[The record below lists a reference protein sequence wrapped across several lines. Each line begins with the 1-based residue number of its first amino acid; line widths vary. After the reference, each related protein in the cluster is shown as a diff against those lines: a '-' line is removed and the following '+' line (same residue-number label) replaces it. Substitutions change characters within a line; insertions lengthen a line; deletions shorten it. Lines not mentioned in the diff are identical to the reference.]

1 MATQS
6 NVGLGVAVEDFVS
19 YAISIPRALDAIGA
33 GALLACRQRIVLKP
47 NLVNHSPHPI
57 TTPPGCI
64 EAIIDYIRSHGGAG
78 IAVAEGSGD
87 GNTGRAFRELGY
99 EEMAARKGVELID
112 LDAQPFERFTNP
124 RMGLLKEFY
133 LPRAVLDCF
142 LISVP
147 VLKAHSMAKVTLA
160 MKNMFGIAPARIYGG
175 SAYKKARLHGR
186 NNEELQQYIFE
197 LNQYRKPDLCVIDA
211 TIGMA
216 TAHLWG
222 PQCEPPVNKILA
234 GADPVAVD
242 ARGAELLGFDWRDI
256 GHIRLANG
264 VLGRAEPVP

>member
-19 YAISIPRALDAIGA
+19 YAISIPRALDAIEA
-33 GALLACRQRIVLKP
+33 GALLASRRRIVVKP

-57 TTPPGCI
+57 TTPPACI
-64 EAIIDYIRSHGGAG
+64 EALIDYIRRHCTAE

-99 EEMAARKGVELID
+99 EEMAARKSVELID

-142 LISVP
+142 LVSVP

-197 LNQYRKPDLCVIDA
+197 LNQYRAPDLCVIDA

-242 ARGAELLGFDWRDI
+242 ARGAALLGFHWRDI
-256 GHIRLANG
+256 GHIRMAHG
-264 VLGRAEPVP
+264 VLGHAEPVP

>member
-57 TTPPGCI
+57 TTPPACI

-112 LDAQPFERFTNP
+112 LDAQPF
-124 RMGLLKEFY
+124 
-133 LPRAVLDCF
+133 
-142 LISVP
+142 
-147 VLKAHSMAKVTLA
+147 
-160 MKNMFGIAPARIYGG
+160 
-175 SAYKKARLHGR
+175 
-186 NNEELQQYIFE
+186 
-197 LNQYRKPDLCVIDA
+197 
-211 TIGMA
+211 
-216 TAHLWG
+216 
-222 PQCEPPVNKILA
+222 
-234 GADPVAVD
+234 
-242 ARGAELLGFDWRDI
+242 
-256 GHIRLANG
+256 
-264 VLGRAEPVP
+264 